1 MATYL
6 CDGSQDILERLK
18 KSTASGCEACNCSGA
33 ARWRRQKGW
42 LRKWREEG
50 QHSGRGRRLAGK
62 GAKERRRLSR
72 VIGVMALAADEAKAR
87 VAELE
92 AERRRRGCSAAG
104 AAVQRELRGWEEEH
118 ELLDE

>member
-1 MATYL
+1 M
-6 CDGSQDILERLK
+6 
-18 KSTASGCEACNCSGA
+18 
-33 ARWRRQKGW
+33 RRQKGW

-72 VIGVMALAADEAKAR
+72 VIDVVALAADEAEAR

-92 AERRRRGCSAAG
+92 AELEEGNRWRREEG
-104 AAVQRELRGWEEEH
+104 AVQQGLRRWEEER
-118 ELLDE
+118 EDEEAGGAGV